1 MKVKWLEHVTIF
13 SGVLESERYDFVYV
27 KRLYNMNEKV
37 AVAILK
43 LEAYEIYLSKL
54 HHDK

>member
-13 SGVLESERYDFVYV
+13 SGVLESERYDFVCV